1 MSYTSI
7 SYLVFILLGAFIVY
21 NIVPL
26 KHRWKVLLAFS
37 YLFYFI
43 NSGRYIIFIL
53 FGSLTIYVGGLLINK
68 IDDGCSMARKA
79 LPKENKKEYK
89 ALIGWQKKC
98 VCVCVVL
105 VNVGILVFLKYSVFL
120 GQVFTDVLGLIHINV
135 ENPMYQRMMPL
146 GISFYTLSAVSYIV
160 DVYRGKYR
168 ASDKFGKVALFL
180 AFFPHIVEG
189 PIARFD
195 LVGEQMYEGHR
206 FSYENMT
213 MGLQLI
219 LWGFFKK
226 IVIADRA
233 NMYVNQIFD
242 NYASYTGLPV
252 VVGMLLYTLQ
262 LYAEFSGCM
271 DIVRG
276 SAQMFGIGLS
286 ENFNQPFMSKTV
298 SEFWRRWHMTLG
310 AWFKDYVFYSVSLS
324 KPFVKL
330 SKKTR
335 EHMNTFFATFV
346 PMSIAMFIVWFGT
359 GIWHGASWKYVMYG
373 LYYWAIMIIGLL
385 TEPFFKK
392 LYEKM
397 HVDRQGKI
405 YRLLQVV
412 RTFIFVNVGML
423 MFRADDLTAFGHMFA
438 SMFRGFTFADLTNGT
453 LLGMKLDMADFAV
466 LAVGALIL
474 FLVGL
479 YKEKGH
485 QIRAE
490 LATKNIVLRWAV
502 YYVLLFGVIILGAYG
517 KGYEVAGFIYA
528 QF

>member
-43 NSGRYIIFIL
+43 NSGRYIIFI
-53 FGSLTIYVGGLLINK
+53 
-68 IDDGCSMARKA
+68 
-79 LPKENKKEYK
+79 
-89 ALIGWQKKC
+89 LIGWQKKC

-286 ENFNQPFMSKTV
+286 ENFNQPFISKTV

-373 LYYWAIMIIGLL
+373 LYYWAIMVIGLL
-385 TEPFFKK
+385 MEPLFKK

-397 HVDRQGKI
+397 NVDRQGKI

-423 MFRADDLTAFGHMFA
+423 MFRADDLTAFGHMFV

-453 LLGMKLDMADFAV
+453 LLGMKLDMADFVV
-466 LAVGALIL
+466 LTVGALIL

>member
-1 MSYTSI
+1 
-7 SYLVFILLGAFIVY
+7 
-21 NIVPL
+21 
-26 KHRWKVLLAFS
+26 
-37 YLFYFI
+37 
-43 NSGRYIIFIL
+43 
-53 FGSLTIYVGGLLINK
+53 
-68 IDDGCSMARKA
+68 
-79 LPKENKKEYK
+79 
-89 ALIGWQKKC
+89 
-98 VCVCVVL
+98 
-105 VNVGILVFLKYSVFL
+105 
-120 GQVFTDVLGLIHINV
+120 
-135 ENPMYQRMMPL
+135 
-146 GISFYTLSAVSYIV
+146 
-160 DVYRGKYR
+160 
-168 ASDKFGKVALFL
+168 
-180 AFFPHIVEG
+180 
-189 PIARFD
+189 
-195 LVGEQMYEGHR
+195 MYEGHR

-286 ENFNQPFMSKTV
+286 ENFNQPFISKTV

-373 LYYWAIMIIGLL
+373 LYYWAIMVIGLL
-385 TEPFFKK
+385 MEPLFKK
-392 LYEKM
+392 LYGKM
-397 HVDRQGKI
+397 NVDRHGKV

-423 MFRADDLTAFGHMFA
+423 MFRADDLTAFGHMFV

-479 YKEKGH
+479 CKEKGE
-485 QIRAE
+485 QSLPRRI
-490 LATKNIVLRWAV
+490 
-502 YYVLLFGVIILGAYG
+502 
-517 KGYEVAGFIYA
+517 
-528 QF
+528 

>member
-1 MSYTSI
+1 
-7 SYLVFILLGAFIVY
+7 
-21 NIVPL
+21 
-26 KHRWKVLLAFS
+26 
-37 YLFYFI
+37 
-43 NSGRYIIFIL
+43 
-53 FGSLTIYVGGLLINK
+53 
-68 IDDGCSMARKA
+68 
-79 LPKENKKEYK
+79 
-89 ALIGWQKKC
+89 
-98 VCVCVVL
+98 
-105 VNVGILVFLKYSVFL
+105 
-120 GQVFTDVLGLIHINV
+120 
-135 ENPMYQRMMPL
+135 
-146 GISFYTLSAVSYIV
+146 
-160 DVYRGKYR
+160 
-168 ASDKFGKVALFL
+168 
-180 AFFPHIVEG
+180 
-189 PIARFD
+189 
-195 LVGEQMYEGHR
+195 MYEGHR

-373 LYYWAIMIIGLL
+373 LYYWAIMVI
-385 TEPFFKK
+385 
-392 LYEKM
+392 
-397 HVDRQGKI
+397 
-405 YRLLQVV
+405 
-412 RTFIFVNVGML
+412 
-423 MFRADDLTAFGHMFA
+423 MFRADDLTAFGHMFV

-479 YKEKGH
+479 CKEKGH

-490 LATKNIVLRWAV
+490 LATKNIALRWAV

-517 KGYEVAGFIYA
+517 KHLPWWP
-528 QF
+528 

>member
-79 LPKENKKEYK
+79 LPKESKKEYK

-242 NYASYTGLPV
+242 NYASYTGLPI

-276 SAQMFGIGLS
+276 SAQ
-286 ENFNQPFMSKTV
+286 
-298 SEFWRRWHMTLG
+298 TLG

-373 LYYWAIMIIGLL
+373 LYYWAIMVIGLL
-385 TEPFFKK
+385 MEPLFKK
-392 LYEKM
+392 LYGKM
-397 HVDRQGKI
+397 NVDRQGKV

-423 MFRADDLTAFGHMFA
+423 MFRADDLTAFGHMFV

-479 YKEKGH
+479 CKEKGH

-490 LATKNIVLRWAV
+490 LATKNIALRWAV

>member
-1 MSYTSI
+1 
-7 SYLVFILLGAFIVY
+7 
-21 NIVPL
+21 
-26 KHRWKVLLAFS
+26 
-37 YLFYFI
+37 
-43 NSGRYIIFIL
+43 
-53 FGSLTIYVGGLLINK
+53 
-68 IDDGCSMARKA
+68 
-79 LPKENKKEYK
+79 
-89 ALIGWQKKC
+89 
-98 VCVCVVL
+98 
-105 VNVGILVFLKYSVFL
+105 
-120 GQVFTDVLGLIHINV
+120 
-135 ENPMYQRMMPL
+135 
-146 GISFYTLSAVSYIV
+146 
-160 DVYRGKYR
+160 
-168 ASDKFGKVALFL
+168 
-180 AFFPHIVEG
+180 
-189 PIARFD
+189 
-195 LVGEQMYEGHR
+195 
-206 FSYENMT
+206 
-213 MGLQLI
+213 
-219 LWGFFKK
+219 
-226 IVIADRA
+226 
-233 NMYVNQIFD
+233 
-242 NYASYTGLPV
+242 
-252 VVGMLLYTLQ
+252 
-262 LYAEFSGCM
+262 
-271 DIVRG
+271 
-276 SAQMFGIGLS
+276 MFGIGLS

-373 LYYWAIMIIGLL
+373 LYYWAIMVIGLL
-385 TEPFFKK
+385 MEPLFKK
-392 LYEKM
+392 LYGKM
-397 HVDRQGKI
+397 NVDRQGKV

-423 MFRADDLTAFGHMFA
+423 MFRADDLTAFGHMFV